1 MFKDMQASL
10 TARFN
15 RDCNI
20 VGFRFFRLN
29 YFPSTGFKNCPV

>member
-1 MFKDMQASL
+1 MFKDLQAFL

-15 RDCNI
+15 RDCDS

-29 YFPSTGFKNCPV
+29 YFDSTGFKNCPV